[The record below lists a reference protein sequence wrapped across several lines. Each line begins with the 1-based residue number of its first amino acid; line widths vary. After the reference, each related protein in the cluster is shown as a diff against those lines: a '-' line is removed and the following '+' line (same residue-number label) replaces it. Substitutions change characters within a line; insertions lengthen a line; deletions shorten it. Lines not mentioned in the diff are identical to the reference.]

1 MILDCIVQN
10 QMSRP
15 RDFDL
20 ATALNRAMGVFWAKG
35 YESSSLD
42 DLCGAA
48 GISRSSFYAAF
59 GDKRSLL
66 LQSLDHYVDRG
77 SGRIAETLSHTP
89 IREAFAKL
97 LNEFIDGIVAGPG
110 RRGCFIGNCAAELPR
125 RDSEAMARV
134 RNALARNTA
143 IFHDAL
149 VAAKARGELSPKAD
163 PEALSRFLTA
173 SIQGLRLV
181 GKTNPDR
188 AVLEDI
194 AKTILRCLD

>member
-1 MILDCIVQN
+1 
-10 QMSRP
+10 MSRF

-20 ATALNRAMGVFWAKG
+20 ATALDRAMEVFWAKG
-35 YESSSLD
+35 YGSSSLD
-42 DLCGAA
+42 ELCAA
-48 GISRSSFYAAF
+48 TGISRSSLYAAF
-59 GDKRSLL
+59 GDKRNLL
-66 LQSLDHYVDRG
+66 LQSLDHYLDRG
-77 SGRIAETLSHTP
+77 SGRIAETLSRTP
-89 IREAFAKL
+89 IHEAFAEL
-97 LNEFIDGIVAGPG
+97 LDEFIDGIIAGPG

-125 RDSEAMARV
+125 HDGEAMARV
-134 RNALARNTA
+134 NSALARNTA

-181 GKTNPDR
+181 GKVNPDR

-194 AKTILRCLD
+194 AKTILRCIY

>member
-1 MILDCIVQN
+1 MAR
-10 QMSRP
+10 S

-20 ATALNRAMGVFWAKG
+20 ATALDRAMGVFWAKG
-35 YESSSLD
+35 YKSSSLD
-42 DLCGAA
+42 DLCAA
-48 GISRSSFYAAF
+48 TGISRSSLYAAF
-59 GDKRSLL
+59 GDKRNLL
-66 LQSLDHYVDRG
+66 LQSLDHYLDRG
-77 SGRIAETLSHTP
+77 WGRIAETLSRTP

-97 LNEFIDGIVAGPG
+97 LDEFIHGIIAGPG

-125 RDSEAMARV
+125 HDGEAMERV
-134 RNALARNTA
+134 NSALARNTA

-181 GKTNPDR
+181 GKVNPDR

-194 AKTILRCLD
+194 AKTIVRCIY